1 MSSKN
6 FSAEKSILDYIVGV
20 KFKSFVK
27 MNIEEGEKSLKVK
40 LKGRQKMEN
49 GKTEEP
55 NNASSLKP
63 SDERKIEKLRKM
75 FLMRQ
80 V

>member
-75 FLMRQ
+75 F
-80 V
+80 